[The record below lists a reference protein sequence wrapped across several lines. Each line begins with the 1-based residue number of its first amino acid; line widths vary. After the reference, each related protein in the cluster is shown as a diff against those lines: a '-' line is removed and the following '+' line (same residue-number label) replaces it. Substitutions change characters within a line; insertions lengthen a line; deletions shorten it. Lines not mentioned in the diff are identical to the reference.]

1 MSTKLWYDR
10 YQNDWIHALPLGN
23 GRVGAMFYGDPHR
36 ETVEIN
42 EESLWSGRQIQETN
56 HATPADLQK
65 IRELIFEDRLA
76 EAAQLS
82 RETFLADPP
91 RVRFYESMGEILIDF
106 ADNTDFTDYKKELEL
121 STATASAAWRKGST
135 AYASE
140 CFVSEAYDALCYRV
154 TATAPFSCTV
164 TMKRGQDAYTAA
176 IASDTLVLNGRTT
189 YAPDP
194 QYGDG
199 GEGMSFGGRIKV
211 ISDGTLQERHD
222 HIAVTDATYLTIYG
236 VFATN

>member
-23 GRVGAMFYGDPHR
+23 GRVGAMFYGNPHR
-36 ETVEIN
+36 ETMEIN
-42 EESLWSGRQIQETN
+42 EESLWSGRQIRETN

-106 ADNTDFTDYKKELEL
+106 TDKTDFTDYRKELEL
-121 STATASAAWRKGST
+121 STATAAVVRLLYSNVW
-135 AYASE
+135 
-140 CFVSEAYDALCYRV
+140 
-154 TATAPFSCTV
+154 
-164 TMKRGQDAYTAA
+164 
-176 IASDTLVLNGRTT
+176 VL
-189 YAPDP
+189 
-194 QYGDG
+194 QQV
-199 GEGMSFGGRIKV
+199 FG
-211 ISDGTLQERHD
+211 
-222 HIAVTDATYLTIYG
+222 
-236 VFATN
+236 